1 MENKAMKSLLAA
13 VVLATLVASPALA
26 QSYDPDI
33 GTGNLDAAPFAS
45 NERYP
50 VQHRTARRA
59 AGYNAFARST
69 EFTPA
74 LGSVYHWP
82 TYSAD
87 GRLITERW

>member
-33 GTGNLDAAPFAS
+33 GTGNLDAAPYAS
-45 NERYP
+45 NESYP
-50 VQHRTARRA
+50 VQHRTARRP
-59 AGYNAFARST
+59 AGYNAVARST

-82 TYSAD
+82 KYSAD
-87 GRLITERW
+87 GRLINGSW